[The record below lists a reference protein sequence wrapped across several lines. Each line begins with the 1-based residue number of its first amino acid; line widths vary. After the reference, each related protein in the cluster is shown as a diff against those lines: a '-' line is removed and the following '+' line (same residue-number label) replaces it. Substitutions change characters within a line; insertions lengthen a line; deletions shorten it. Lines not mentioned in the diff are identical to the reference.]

1 MFLQLRNPSSPDYTI
16 PQLTLVENLLF
27 YMDNLGFVVDK
38 HLINRGFG
46 VPIIFTPTIDY
57 NTFLLSTTD
66 SFFSTLTVE
75 LPVIE

>member
-1 MFLQLRNPSSPDYTI
+1 
-16 PQLTLVENLLF
+16 
-27 YMDNLGFVVDK
+27 MDNLGFVVDK
-38 HLINRGFG
+38 YLINRGFG